1 MYKVITIGGK
11 DYKLEYSIEAAMY
24 QDGIDRFIDFLGG
37 LTGFSEEES
46 ITKNLDED
54 KKSLV
59 RKELAKA
66 LKSEITGVPQMS
78 LTMFYMGLL
87 EHHGT
92 GSTGD
97 GTVLSL
103 NDAKDLVKIL
113 FSEQPEDGIKDFESL
128 LSVCFNQMGEDGFF
142 KMTGVEQ
149 FMTKMMPQPNR
160 ETRRKTAKKKAT
172 EAKS

>member
-46 ITKNLDED
+46 ITKDLDED

-66 LKSEITGVPQMS
+66 
-78 LTMFYMGLL
+78 
-87 EHHGT
+87 
-92 GSTGD
+92 
-97 GTVLSL
+97 
-103 NDAKDLVKIL
+103 
-113 FSEQPEDGIKDFESL
+113 
-128 LSVCFNQMGEDGFF
+128 
-142 KMTGVEQ
+142 
-149 FMTKMMPQPNR
+149 
-160 ETRRKTAKKKAT
+160 
-172 EAKS
+172 